1 MKGYIYQIINKVDG
15 RRYVGQTINLHKRKQ
30 THFSKLRNNK
40 HPNILLQQAWNEWG
54 EENFSFEY
62 EEIEIKDENT
72 LNEAEI
78 NTIAKYN
85 SYLNGYNRTPGGQG
99 GILKRKLSYED
110 FCFIYY
116 GCQWQG
122 MTEKIGKY
130 LGIDSSTISSIL
142 REKSHSDYLIRSK
155 QLSKQEIKDI
165 QIKFR
170 KIFNIPLDKE
180 KDDNRIPSHISEEEY
195 FYCFCIASTYGRGIE
210 TALGRYFEKHKSFL
224 SNGMKGKLKG
234 KVFTA
239 RESFLKLS
247 KEECERIG
255 EEKFKEWELDKYSKI
270 EIKRESNDKWRN

>member
-1 MKGYIYQIINKVDG
+1 M
-15 RRYVGQTINLHKRKQ
+15 HKRKQ

-116 GCQWQG
+116 GC
-122 MTEKIGKY
+122 
-130 LGIDSSTISSIL
+130 
-142 REKSHSDYLIRSK
+142 
-155 QLSKQEIKDI
+155 
-165 QIKFR
+165 
-170 KIFNIPLDKE
+170 
-180 KDDNRIPSHISEEEY
+180 
-195 FYCFCIASTYGRGIE
+195 
-210 TALGRYFEKHKSFL
+210 
-224 SNGMKGKLKG
+224 
-234 KVFTA
+234 
-239 RESFLKLS
+239 
-247 KEECERIG
+247 
-255 EEKFKEWELDKYSKI
+255 
-270 EIKRESNDKWRN
+270 